1 MIKLKG
7 GELKLFDKVQSDMYQ
22 AMKAKDSEKTKT
34 LRVVLAKLKDKK
46 IDKQEAL
53 SEVEELK
60 VLQTLAKQRKESIEM
75 FRNGGRDDLVKLES
89 EELQIIKQYLP
100 NMMTDE
106 EIKNIVKDSIQEIG
120 AQSLADVGKV
130 MPIIMKKGAG
140 KIDGKKAQ
148 LFLRELL

>member
-1 MIKLKG
+1 
-7 GELKLFDKVQSDMYQ
+7 MYQ

-46 IDKQEAL
+46 IDKQEEL

-60 VLQTLAKQRKESIEM
+60 VLQTLAKQHKESIAM

-89 EELQIIKQYLP
+89 GELQIIEQYLP
-100 NMMTDE
+100 KMMTDD
-106 EIKNIVKDSIQEIG
+106 EIKNIIKNSIEETG
-120 AQSLADVGKV
+120 AQSLADIGKV
-130 MPIIMKKGAG
+130 MPVIMKQGAG

-148 LFLRELL
+148 MFLRELLQ

>member
-1 MIKLKG
+1 M
-7 GELKLFDKVQSDMYQ
+7 KLFEKIQSDMYQ
-22 AMKAKDSEKTKT
+22 AMKSKDTIKSKT

-46 IDKQEAL
+46 IEKRDDL

-60 VLQTLAKQRKESIEM
+60 VLQTLAKQRKESITM
-75 FRNGGRDDLVKLES
+75 FRNGGRDDLVELES
-89 EELQIIKQYLP
+89 KELKIIEQYLP
-100 NMMTDE
+100 KMMTDE
-106 EIKNIVKDSIQEIG
+106 EIKKIVKNSIEETE

-148 LFLRELL
+148 LFLRELLQ